1 MKHPIVVNL
10 LSFLALYLLSKA
22 QASHFRH
29 AILTWAPVNS
39 YSNTLILRFRM
50 AFRRSFS
57 PSYNCDQSIIN
68 SGALRG
74 SGGSWIARCRNSY
87 CSSRTIADTGF
98 QCTDFS
104 VDEDWT
110 MGEKNFTYTFASV
123 SKEWVVSYQGC
134 CWISSLVKYPDG
146 NWLVTTTINLTRR
159 SDTGRI
165 NSSPVS
171 KSPAIIRFK
180 EGCLQ
185 SFRIPVEDPDDDV
198 VRCRWATYPESSRHN
213 DSFPHGVIDERACL
227 LQYNA
232 RRSGTAGTYAVALTL
247 EDFPVGT
254 TDFNSATPFSAVG
267 LQFLVI
273 ISARSGSCADRPLF
287 TKATP
292 TDGECTEVQIGLAYR
307 AVIEVTLQDPSKR
320 VTKIVTSSPVGM
332 QLTPLRYDVSRGIF
346 SRNITWYPTQYQV
359 GQQLYCF
366 KAVDSAGSESE
377 WRCITIL
384 VGLSNTPR
392 VVLGTRW
399 PRYPSSQL
407 GTGLIRLSIQFDR
420 VIKKPRT
427 SAYIRLVLL
436 PREHTVYKVDTL
448 SRNVVISANKTE
460 LLFTLPKAAL
470 SMKGSYAILID
481 RGAVVGSGC
490 SFDGPPTPGIS
501 SSQGWRFNVGGICSS
516 GYYLDPPYYRTCTD
530 VNECG
535 SQSRKKRFA
544 WWWPVTSIISI
555 PTSAFSAIATTTPA
569 FSQVSSSTPG
579 VSASAMI
586 PLSLSEC
593 FNHAYLEDSVRRQG
607 FYNGYYGYY
616 QCDNNLAF
624 GWYRFRGA
632 AGTQMPTK
640 CVERNRCSS
649 HAPGWLNASHP
660 SVEDGIVTAKVCF
673 HWTSG
678 CCSWSTNIR
687 VRNCGGFYVYELRP
701 APACWLRYCGN
712 GGPNQSSTISS
723 PQTSLTPAFSPIATS
738 TPAFYPAPTSTSG
751 VSVSASPS
759 FPSGSCGYNFTDRQ
773 GNLTSPNYPFSYPNN
788 LNCLWTIT
796 ATPGD
801 YIYLYFTYFYV
812 QGYSY
817 SWWYGRYGNYGY
829 NSYCPYDYVEIF
841 DLNYPSSFIKVQG
854 CGYQSPWCVKSK
866 NHVMHIRFVTNSIYS
881 YTGFTANY
889 TVYRTPPVGDNCLSL
904 NPYASSSTIFSATPT
919 FSTVPTSFPA
929 FSPVPTSNPGSCR
942 YNLVNPQENFTSPNH
957 PSLYPHNLNCLWTI
971 TAAPGYYID
980 LHFINF
986 YVERCPYDYVEVFDQ
1001 NYPSSSIKV
1010 KRCGYQSP
1018 WCVTSTSKVLYVRFV
1033 TDGSVAY
1040 SGFFASYTNHPNP
1053 FSGNC
1058 ISLNAT
1064 QIQTTQAVYP
1074 ASTSTT
1080 GVPASAS
1087 VPLPSGSCRYN
1098 FTARQGNLTSPNYPF
1113 SYPNNLNCLWTITA
1127 TPGDYIYLYF
1137 TYFYVQGYYY
1147 FWWYGRYGNYGY
1159 NSYCPYDYVEIFDLN
1174 YPSSFI
1180 KVQGCGYQSPWCVKS
1195 KNHVMH
1201 IRFVT
1206 NSIYSYT
1213 GFTANYTVYRTPPVG
1228 DNCLSLNP
1236 YASSSTIFS
1245 ATPTFSTVPTSF
1257 PAFSPVPTSNPGSCR
1272 YNLVNPQENFTSPNH
1287 PSLYPHNLNCLWTI
1301 TAAPGYYIDL
1311 HFINFYVERCPY
1323 DYVEVFDQ
1331 NYPSS
1336 SIKVKRCGYQSPWC
1350 VTSTSKVLY
1359 VRFVTDGSVAYSGFF
1374 ASYTNHPNPF
1384 SGNCISLNATQ
1395 IQTTQVYPASTSTT
1409 GVPAS
1414 ASVPLP
1420 SGSCRYN
1427 FTARQGNLTSPNYP
1441 FSYPNNLNCLWTIT
1455 ATPGDYI
1462 YLYFTYF
1469 YVQGYYYFWWY
1480 GRYGNYGYNS
1490 YCPYDYVEIFDLN
1503 YPSSFIKV
1511 QGCGYQSPWCVKSK
1525 NHVMHIRF
1533 VTNSIYSYTGFTAN
1547 YTVYRTPP
1555 VGDNCLSLNPYAS
1568 SSTIFSA
1575 TPTFSTVPTSFP
1587 AFSPVPTSNPG
1598 SCRYNLVNPQENFT
1612 SPNHPSLYPHNLN
1625 CLWTITAAPGYYI
1638 DLHFINFYVERC
1650 PYDYVEVFDQNYPSS
1665 SIKVKRC
1672 GYQSPW
1678 CVTSTSKVLY
1688 VRFVTDGS
1696 VAYSGFFA
1704 SYTNHPNPF
1713 SGNCI
1718 SLNATQIQTTQAV
1731 YPASTSTTGV
1741 PASASVPLLSGSCG
1755 YNFTARQ
1762 GNLTSP
1768 NYPYSYPNN
1777 LNCLWTIT
1785 TTPGDY
1791 IYLHFTYFYVQGYYY
1806 PWSGNYGYNSYC
1818 PYDYVEI
1825 FDLVYP
1831 LTSIKIRG
1839 CGYQSPWCVKSKSHV
1854 MLVRFVTDSFSS
1866 YRGFTAHYRVYTNPP
1881 AGGNCLPLNALPMLM
1896 SPYASSSRILQ
1907 ATPSTYTNT
1916 KYVFSASTSTSVGI
1930 IYPTPASKR
1939 LPHYSSTVSQE
1950 KVPDFHL
1957 QLPADCEQ
1965 VCHNTLGSYICS
1977 CVSGYQLASDGKSC
1991 SDINECSV
1999 NNGGCSHHC
2008 YNIPGAHY
2016 CGCPKGTTM
2025 AANNLTCVQP
2035 GVAVTCGKH
2044 NMTISLEK
2052 QSFSFVRAEEVHLRY
2067 SSCKA
2072 TENGTHVTISTLLN
2086 DCGTSVNE
2094 TQDALLFW
2102 NELRVDAVIIDG
2114 VITRSQDIRLPFYC
2128 SYSRKKLLSLSF
2140 NPLGVYYGQE
2150 AGYGNFTFKMDFFKS
2165 GSFLVPYSTADY
2177 PLQLRLNDY
2186 IYVRYSVESSAD
2198 LVIMAENCRATKDG
2212 SFYSLPQYKIIQN
2225 GCGRDTT
2232 MVYSYNSN
2240 RPYQEFRMKVFRFF
2254 NDYNAV
2260 YLHCELLAC
2269 HRSSRNSRCQRGCMP
2284 GNRRKRRAVGR
2295 DGTEHM
2301 ESTTKNIVSRGPLI
2315 FKDEVKQGDT
2325 GQGKKVGALIGGV
2338 AGAGGVCI
2346 LAFAALGILF
2356 VKYRLARRLMN
2367 RNKVGDLYATQEEMG
2382 RKSAYVKEDD
2392 MNTKEDSL

>member
-180 EGCLQ
+180 EGCPQ

-198 VRCRWATYPESSRHN
+198 VRCRWATYSESSRHT

-254 TDFNSATPFSAVG
+254 TDFNSTTPFSAVG

-273 ISARSGSCADRPLF
+273 ISARSGSCADVPLF

-307 AVIEVTLQDPSKR
+307 AVIEVTLQDPSRR

-346 SRNITWYPTQYQV
+346 SRNITWYPSQYQV

-407 GTGLIRLSIQFDR
+407 GTGLMRLSIQFDR

-436 PREHTVYKVDTL
+436 PSEHTVYKVDTL

-555 PTSAFSAIATTTPA
+555 PFNSAFSAIATTTPA
-569 FSQVSSSTPG
+569 FSQVSTSTPG

-586 PLSLSEC
+586 QLPPPGCS
-593 FNHAYLEDSVRRQG
+593 NHSYLEDSERRQG
-607 FYNGYYGYY
+607 FYNGYDGYY

-640 CVERNRCSS
+640 CVGRNRCST

-678 CCSWSTNIR
+678 CCTWSTNIR
-687 VRNCGGFYVYELRP
+687 VLNCGGFYVYELRP
-701 APACWLRYCGN
+701 PPGCHLRYCGN
-712 GGPNQSSTISS
+712 GGSNQSTTTSS
-723 PQTSLTPAFSPIATS
+723 PQTSP
-738 TPAFYPAPTSTSG
+738 TPAFYPAPTSTPG
-751 VSVSASPS
+751 VSVSASPP
-759 FPSGSCGYNFTDRQ
+759 FTSGSCGYNFTDRQ

-788 LNCLWTIT
+788 LSCLWTIT

-801 YIYLYFTYFYV
+801 FIYLYFTSFYV
-812 QGYSY
+812 QGYY
-817 SWWYGRYGNYGY
+817 SWWHWHYDNYYYYYYGKYGQYGY
-829 NSYCPYDYVEIF
+829 NSNCPYDYVDIF
-841 DLNYPSSFIKVQG
+841 DLNYPSSFIKVRG
-854 CGYQSPWCVKSK
+854 CGQQSPWCVKSK
-866 NHVMHIRFVTNSIYS
+866 SHVMHIRFVTNSIYS
-881 YTGFTANY
+881 YRGFTANY
-889 TVYRTPPVGDNCLSL
+889 TVYRTPPIDDNCLSL
-904 NPYASSSTIFSATPT
+904 NPYASSLTIFSATPISYASSSRIIQAT
-919 FSTVPTSFPA
+919 PILSSASTSTSANNSMTTGSPQASPTPA
-929 FSPVPTSNPGSCR
+929 FSPVPTSNRGSCR
-942 YNLVNPQENFTSPNH
+942 YNLVNPQGNFTSPNY
-957 PSLYPHNLNCLWTI
+957 PSRYPHNLNCLWTI

-986 YVERCPYDYVEVFDQ
+986 VVEGCPYDYVEVFDQ
-1001 NYPSSSIKV
+1001 NYPSTSIKV
-1010 KRCGYQSP
+1010 KSCGYRGA

-1033 TDGSVAY
+1033 TDRSVAL
-1040 SGFFASYTNHPNP
+1040 SGFFASYRNDANP
-1053 FSGNC
+1053 FSGRC
-1058 ISLNAT
+1058 TSLRAT
-1064 QIQTTQAVYP
+1064 QIQATQRSSPIAMP
-1074 ASTSTT
+1074 ISALHPTSSSTT

-1087 VPLPSGSCRYN
+1087 LPFPSG
-1098 FTARQGNLTSPNYPF
+1098 L
-1113 SYPNNLNCLWTITA
+1113 
-1127 TPGDYIYLYF
+1127 
-1137 TYFYVQGYYY
+1137 
-1147 FWWYGRYGNYGY
+1147 
-1159 NSYCPYDYVEIFDLN
+1159 
-1174 YPSSFI
+1174 
-1180 KVQGCGYQSPWCVKS
+1180 
-1195 KNHVMH
+1195 
-1201 IRFVT
+1201 
-1206 NSIYSYT
+1206 
-1213 GFTANYTVYRTPPVG
+1213 
-1228 DNCLSLNP
+1228 
-1236 YASSSTIFS
+1236 
-1245 ATPTFSTVPTSF
+1245 
-1257 PAFSPVPTSNPGSCR
+1257 
-1272 YNLVNPQENFTSPNH
+1272 
-1287 PSLYPHNLNCLWTI
+1287 
-1301 TAAPGYYIDL
+1301 
-1311 HFINFYVERCPY
+1311 
-1323 DYVEVFDQ
+1323 
-1331 NYPSS
+1331 
-1336 SIKVKRCGYQSPWC
+1336 
-1350 VTSTSKVLY
+1350 
-1359 VRFVTDGSVAYSGFF
+1359 
-1374 ASYTNHPNPF
+1374 
-1384 SGNCISLNATQ
+1384 
-1395 IQTTQVYPASTSTT
+1395 
-1409 GVPAS
+1409 
-1414 ASVPLP
+1414 
-1420 SGSCRYN
+1420 
-1427 FTARQGNLTSPNYP
+1427 
-1441 FSYPNNLNCLWTIT
+1441 
-1455 ATPGDYI
+1455 
-1462 YLYFTYF
+1462 
-1469 YVQGYYYFWWY
+1469 
-1480 GRYGNYGYNS
+1480 
-1490 YCPYDYVEIFDLN
+1490 
-1503 YPSSFIKV
+1503 
-1511 QGCGYQSPWCVKSK
+1511 
-1525 NHVMHIRF
+1525 
-1533 VTNSIYSYTGFTAN
+1533 
-1547 YTVYRTPP
+1547 
-1555 VGDNCLSLNPYAS
+1555 
-1568 SSTIFSA
+1568 
-1575 TPTFSTVPTSFP
+1575 
-1587 AFSPVPTSNPG
+1587 
-1598 SCRYNLVNPQENFT
+1598 
-1612 SPNHPSLYPHNLN
+1612 
-1625 CLWTITAAPGYYI
+1625 
-1638 DLHFINFYVERC
+1638 
-1650 PYDYVEVFDQNYPSS
+1650 
-1665 SIKVKRC
+1665 
-1672 GYQSPW
+1672 
-1678 CVTSTSKVLY
+1678 
-1688 VRFVTDGS
+1688 
-1696 VAYSGFFA
+1696 
-1704 SYTNHPNPF
+1704 
-1713 SGNCI
+1713 
-1718 SLNATQIQTTQAV
+1718 
-1731 YPASTSTTGV
+1731 
-1741 PASASVPLLSGSCG
+1741 CG

-1785 TTPGDY
+1785 TTPGNY
-1791 IYLHFTYFYVQGYYY
+1791 IYLYFTYFYVQGYYY
-1806 PWSGNYGYNSYC
+1806 GYHGQYGYNSYC

-1831 LTSIKIRG
+1831 LTSIKIKG

-1854 MLVRFVTDSFSS
+1854 MHVRFVTDSFSS

-1881 AGGNCLPLNALPMLM
+1881 AGGNCLSLN
-1896 SPYASSSRILQ
+1896 PYASSSGILQ
-1907 ATPSTYTNT
+1907 ATPSMYTNT
-1916 KYVFSASTSTSVGI
+1916 KYAFSNSTSTPVGI

-1965 VCHNTLGSYICS
+1965 VCHNTPGSYICS
-1977 CVSGYQLASDGKSC
+1977 CVSGYQIASDGKSC

-2016 CGCPKGTTM
+2016 CGCPNGTTM
-2025 AANNLTCVQP
+2025 TANNLTCVQP
-2035 GVAVTCGKH
+2035 GVAVTCGKR

-2102 NELRVDAVIIDG
+2102 NELRVDAMIIDG
-2114 VITRSQDIRLPFYC
+2114 VITRSHDIRLPFYC

-2225 GCGRDTT
+2225 GC
-2232 MVYSYNSN
+2232 
-2240 RPYQEFRMKVFRFF
+2240 
-2254 NDYNAV
+2254 
-2260 YLHCELLAC
+2260 
-2269 HRSSRNSRCQRGCMP
+2269 QRGCLP
-2284 GNRRKRRAVGR
+2284 GNRRKRRAVSR
-2295 DGTEHM
+2295 DGTEHL
-2301 ESTTKNIVSRGPLI
+2301 ESTTKNTVSRGPLI
-2315 FKDEVKQGDT
+2315 FKDEVKQG
-2325 GQGKKVGALIGGV
+2325 GQGKKVGTLIGGV
-2338 AGAGGVCI
+2338 AGVGGVCI

-2367 RNKVGDLYATQEEMG
+2367 RNKVGDLYATQNEMG
-2382 RKSAYVKEDD
+2382 RKGAYIQEDD
-2392 MNTKEDSL
+2392 INSKEDSL

>member
-180 EGCLQ
+180 EGCPQ

-198 VRCRWATYPESSRHN
+198 VRCRWATYSESSRHT

-254 TDFNSATPFSAVG
+254 TDFNSTTPFSAVG

-273 ISARSGSCADRPLF
+273 ISARSGSCADVPLF

-307 AVIEVTLQDPSKR
+307 AVIEVTLQDPSRR

-346 SRNITWYPTQYQV
+346 SRNITWYPSQYQV

-407 GTGLIRLSIQFDR
+407 GTGLMRLSIQFDR

-436 PREHTVYKVDTL
+436 PSEHTVYKVDTL

-555 PTSAFSAIATTTPA
+555 PFNSAFSAIATTTPA
-569 FSQVSSSTPG
+569 FSQVSTSTPG

-586 PLSLSEC
+586 QLPPPGCS
-593 FNHAYLEDSVRRQG
+593 NHSYLEDSERRQG
-607 FYNGYYGYY
+607 FYNGYDGYY

-640 CVERNRCSS
+640 CVGRNRCST

-678 CCSWSTNIR
+678 CCTWSTNIR
-687 VRNCGGFYVYELRP
+687 VLNCGGFYVYELRP
-701 APACWLRYCGN
+701 PPGCHLRYCGN
-712 GGPNQSSTISS
+712 GGSNQSTTTSS
-723 PQTSLTPAFSPIATS
+723 PQTSP
-738 TPAFYPAPTSTSG
+738 TPAFYPAPTST
-751 VSVSASPS
+751 
-759 FPSGSCGYNFTDRQ
+759 
-773 GNLTSPNYPFSYPNN
+773 
-788 LNCLWTIT
+788 
-796 ATPGD
+796 
-801 YIYLYFTYFYV
+801 
-812 QGYSY
+812 
-817 SWWYGRYGNYGY
+817 
-829 NSYCPYDYVEIF
+829 
-841 DLNYPSSFIKVQG
+841 
-854 CGYQSPWCVKSK
+854 
-866 NHVMHIRFVTNSIYS
+866 
-881 YTGFTANY
+881 
-889 TVYRTPPVGDNCLSL
+889 
-904 NPYASSSTIFSATPT
+904 
-919 FSTVPTSFPA
+919 
-929 FSPVPTSNPGSCR
+929 PGSCR
-942 YNLVNPQENFTSPNH
+942 YNLVNPQGNFTSPNY
-957 PSLYPHNLNCLWTI
+957 PSRYPHNLNCLWTI

-986 YVERCPYDYVEVFDQ
+986 VVEGCPYDYVEVFDQ
-1001 NYPSSSIKV
+1001 NYPSTSIKV
-1010 KRCGYQSP
+1010 KSCGYRGA

-1033 TDGSVAY
+1033 TDRSVAL
-1040 SGFFASYTNHPNP
+1040 SGFFASYRNDANP
-1053 FSGNC
+1053 FSGRC
-1058 ISLNAT
+1058 TSLRAT
-1064 QIQTTQAVYP
+1064 QIQATQRSSPIAMP
-1074 ASTSTT
+1074 ISALHPTSSSTT

-1087 VPLPSGSCRYN
+1087 LPFPSG
-1098 FTARQGNLTSPNYPF
+1098 L
-1113 SYPNNLNCLWTITA
+1113 
-1127 TPGDYIYLYF
+1127 
-1137 TYFYVQGYYY
+1137 
-1147 FWWYGRYGNYGY
+1147 
-1159 NSYCPYDYVEIFDLN
+1159 
-1174 YPSSFI
+1174 
-1180 KVQGCGYQSPWCVKS
+1180 
-1195 KNHVMH
+1195 
-1201 IRFVT
+1201 
-1206 NSIYSYT
+1206 
-1213 GFTANYTVYRTPPVG
+1213 
-1228 DNCLSLNP
+1228 
-1236 YASSSTIFS
+1236 
-1245 ATPTFSTVPTSF
+1245 
-1257 PAFSPVPTSNPGSCR
+1257 
-1272 YNLVNPQENFTSPNH
+1272 
-1287 PSLYPHNLNCLWTI
+1287 
-1301 TAAPGYYIDL
+1301 
-1311 HFINFYVERCPY
+1311 
-1323 DYVEVFDQ
+1323 
-1331 NYPSS
+1331 
-1336 SIKVKRCGYQSPWC
+1336 
-1350 VTSTSKVLY
+1350 
-1359 VRFVTDGSVAYSGFF
+1359 
-1374 ASYTNHPNPF
+1374 
-1384 SGNCISLNATQ
+1384 
-1395 IQTTQVYPASTSTT
+1395 
-1409 GVPAS
+1409 
-1414 ASVPLP
+1414 
-1420 SGSCRYN
+1420 
-1427 FTARQGNLTSPNYP
+1427 
-1441 FSYPNNLNCLWTIT
+1441 
-1455 ATPGDYI
+1455 
-1462 YLYFTYF
+1462 
-1469 YVQGYYYFWWY
+1469 
-1480 GRYGNYGYNS
+1480 
-1490 YCPYDYVEIFDLN
+1490 
-1503 YPSSFIKV
+1503 
-1511 QGCGYQSPWCVKSK
+1511 
-1525 NHVMHIRF
+1525 
-1533 VTNSIYSYTGFTAN
+1533 
-1547 YTVYRTPP
+1547 
-1555 VGDNCLSLNPYAS
+1555 
-1568 SSTIFSA
+1568 
-1575 TPTFSTVPTSFP
+1575 
-1587 AFSPVPTSNPG
+1587 
-1598 SCRYNLVNPQENFT
+1598 
-1612 SPNHPSLYPHNLN
+1612 
-1625 CLWTITAAPGYYI
+1625 
-1638 DLHFINFYVERC
+1638 
-1650 PYDYVEVFDQNYPSS
+1650 
-1665 SIKVKRC
+1665 
-1672 GYQSPW
+1672 
-1678 CVTSTSKVLY
+1678 
-1688 VRFVTDGS
+1688 
-1696 VAYSGFFA
+1696 
-1704 SYTNHPNPF
+1704 
-1713 SGNCI
+1713 
-1718 SLNATQIQTTQAV
+1718 
-1731 YPASTSTTGV
+1731 
-1741 PASASVPLLSGSCG
+1741 CG

-1785 TTPGDY
+1785 TTPGNY
-1791 IYLHFTYFYVQGYYY
+1791 IYLYFTYFYVQGYYY
-1806 PWSGNYGYNSYC
+1806 GYHGQYGYNSYC

-1831 LTSIKIRG
+1831 LTSIKIKG

-1854 MLVRFVTDSFSS
+1854 MHVRFVTDSFSS

-1881 AGGNCLPLNALPMLM
+1881 AGGNCLSLN
-1896 SPYASSSRILQ
+1896 PYASSSGILQ
-1907 ATPSTYTNT
+1907 ATPSMYTNT
-1916 KYVFSASTSTSVGI
+1916 KYAFSNSTSTPVGI

-1965 VCHNTLGSYICS
+1965 VCHNTPGSYICS
-1977 CVSGYQLASDGKSC
+1977 CVSGYQIASDGKSC

-2016 CGCPKGTTM
+2016 CGCPNGTTM
-2025 AANNLTCVQP
+2025 TANNLTCVQP
-2035 GVAVTCGKH
+2035 GVAVTCGKR

-2102 NELRVDAVIIDG
+2102 NELRVDAMIIDG
-2114 VITRSQDIRLPFYC
+2114 VITRSHDIRLPFYC

-2269 HRSSRNSRCQRGCMP
+2269 HRSSRNSRCQRGCLP
-2284 GNRRKRRAVGR
+2284 GNRRKRRAVSR
-2295 DGTEHM
+2295 DGTEHL
-2301 ESTTKNIVSRGPLI
+2301 ESTTKNTVSRGPLI
-2315 FKDEVKQGDT
+2315 FKDEVKQG
-2325 GQGKKVGALIGGV
+2325 GQGKKVGTLIGGV
-2338 AGAGGVCI
+2338 AGVGGVCI

-2367 RNKVGDLYATQEEMG
+2367 RNKVGDLYATQNEMG
-2382 RKSAYVKEDD
+2382 RKGAYIQEDD
-2392 MNTKEDSL
+2392 INSKEDSL

>member
-57 PSYNCDQSIIN
+57 SSYNCDQSIIN

-307 AVIEVTLQDPSKR
+307 AVIEVTLQDPSRR

-535 SQSRKKRFA
+535 SQ
-544 WWWPVTSIISI
+544 
-555 PTSAFSAIATTTPA
+555 
-569 FSQVSSSTPG
+569 G
-579 VSASAMI
+579 
-586 PLSLSEC
+586 
-593 FNHAYLEDSVRRQG
+593 
-607 FYNGYYGYY
+607 
-616 QCDNNLAF
+616 
-624 GWYRFRGA
+624 
-632 AGTQMPTK
+632 
-640 CVERNRCSS
+640 
-649 HAPGWLNASHP
+649 
-660 SVEDGIVTAKVCF
+660 
-673 HWTSG
+673 
-678 CCSWSTNIR
+678 
-687 VRNCGGFYVYELRP
+687 
-701 APACWLRYCGN
+701 
-712 GGPNQSSTISS
+712 
-723 PQTSLTPAFSPIATS
+723 
-738 TPAFYPAPTSTSG
+738 
-751 VSVSASPS
+751 
-759 FPSGSCGYNFTDRQ
+759 
-773 GNLTSPNYPFSYPNN
+773 
-788 LNCLWTIT
+788 
-796 ATPGD
+796 
-801 YIYLYFTYFYV
+801 
-812 QGYSY
+812 
-817 SWWYGRYGNYGY
+817 
-829 NSYCPYDYVEIF
+829 
-841 DLNYPSSFIKVQG
+841 
-854 CGYQSPWCVKSK
+854 
-866 NHVMHIRFVTNSIYS
+866 
-881 YTGFTANY
+881 
-889 TVYRTPPVGDNCLSL
+889 
-904 NPYASSSTIFSATPT
+904 
-919 FSTVPTSFPA
+919 
-929 FSPVPTSNPGSCR
+929 
-942 YNLVNPQENFTSPNH
+942 
-957 PSLYPHNLNCLWTI
+957 
-971 TAAPGYYID
+971 
-980 LHFINF
+980 
-986 YVERCPYDYVEVFDQ
+986 
-1001 NYPSSSIKV
+1001 
-1010 KRCGYQSP
+1010 
-1018 WCVTSTSKVLYVRFV
+1018 
-1033 TDGSVAY
+1033 
-1040 SGFFASYTNHPNP
+1040 
-1053 FSGNC
+1053 
-1058 ISLNAT
+1058 
-1064 QIQTTQAVYP
+1064 
-1074 ASTSTT
+1074 
-1080 GVPASAS
+1080 
-1087 VPLPSGSCRYN
+1087 
-1098 FTARQGNLTSPNYPF
+1098 
-1113 SYPNNLNCLWTITA
+1113 
-1127 TPGDYIYLYF
+1127 
-1137 TYFYVQGYYY
+1137 
-1147 FWWYGRYGNYGY
+1147 
-1159 NSYCPYDYVEIFDLN
+1159 
-1174 YPSSFI
+1174 
-1180 KVQGCGYQSPWCVKS
+1180 
-1195 KNHVMH
+1195 
-1201 IRFVT
+1201 
-1206 NSIYSYT
+1206 
-1213 GFTANYTVYRTPPVG
+1213 
-1228 DNCLSLNP
+1228 
-1236 YASSSTIFS
+1236 
-1245 ATPTFSTVPTSF
+1245 
-1257 PAFSPVPTSNPGSCR
+1257 
-1272 YNLVNPQENFTSPNH
+1272 
-1287 PSLYPHNLNCLWTI
+1287 
-1301 TAAPGYYIDL
+1301 
-1311 HFINFYVERCPY
+1311 
-1323 DYVEVFDQ
+1323 
-1331 NYPSS
+1331 
-1336 SIKVKRCGYQSPWC
+1336 
-1350 VTSTSKVLY
+1350 
-1359 VRFVTDGSVAYSGFF
+1359 
-1374 ASYTNHPNPF
+1374 
-1384 SGNCISLNATQ
+1384 
-1395 IQTTQVYPASTSTT
+1395 
-1409 GVPAS
+1409 
-1414 ASVPLP
+1414 
-1420 SGSCRYN
+1420 
-1427 FTARQGNLTSPNYP
+1427 
-1441 FSYPNNLNCLWTIT
+1441 
-1455 ATPGDYI
+1455 
-1462 YLYFTYF
+1462 
-1469 YVQGYYYFWWY
+1469 
-1480 GRYGNYGYNS
+1480 
-1490 YCPYDYVEIFDLN
+1490 
-1503 YPSSFIKV
+1503 
-1511 QGCGYQSPWCVKSK
+1511 
-1525 NHVMHIRF
+1525 
-1533 VTNSIYSYTGFTAN
+1533 
-1547 YTVYRTPP
+1547 
-1555 VGDNCLSLNPYAS
+1555 
-1568 SSTIFSA
+1568 
-1575 TPTFSTVPTSFP
+1575 
-1587 AFSPVPTSNPG
+1587 
-1598 SCRYNLVNPQENFT
+1598 
-1612 SPNHPSLYPHNLN
+1612 
-1625 CLWTITAAPGYYI
+1625 
-1638 DLHFINFYVERC
+1638 
-1650 PYDYVEVFDQNYPSS
+1650 
-1665 SIKVKRC
+1665 
-1672 GYQSPW
+1672 
-1678 CVTSTSKVLY
+1678 
-1688 VRFVTDGS
+1688 
-1696 VAYSGFFA
+1696 
-1704 SYTNHPNPF
+1704 
-1713 SGNCI
+1713 
-1718 SLNATQIQTTQAV
+1718 
-1731 YPASTSTTGV
+1731 
-1741 PASASVPLLSGSCG
+1741 
-1755 YNFTARQ
+1755 
-1762 GNLTSP
+1762 
-1768 NYPYSYPNN
+1768 
-1777 LNCLWTIT
+1777 
-1785 TTPGDY
+1785 
-1791 IYLHFTYFYVQGYYY
+1791 
-1806 PWSGNYGYNSYC
+1806 
-1818 PYDYVEI
+1818 
-1825 FDLVYP
+1825 
-1831 LTSIKIRG
+1831 
-1839 CGYQSPWCVKSKSHV
+1839 
-1854 MLVRFVTDSFSS
+1854 
-1866 YRGFTAHYRVYTNPP
+1866 
-1881 AGGNCLPLNALPMLM
+1881 
-1896 SPYASSSRILQ
+1896 
-1907 ATPSTYTNT
+1907 
-1916 KYVFSASTSTSVGI
+1916 
-1930 IYPTPASKR
+1930 
-1939 LPHYSSTVSQE
+1939 STVSQE

-1965 VCHNTLGSYICS
+1965 VCHNTPGSYICS

-2325 GQGKKVGALIGGV
+2325 GQGKVGALIGGV

-2346 LAFAALGILF
+2346 LAFAALGILL

-2367 RNKVGDLYATQEEMG
+2367 RNKVGDLFATQEEMG
-2382 RKSAYVKEDD
+2382 RKSANVKEDD